1 MRAKNYFLI
10 FSATLLFSL
19 AFIQSAFAAEK
30 LTLQQ
35 SIDLALKQS
44 VLIQSARE
52 GVRGAEAQK
61 QEAFTNFLPKF
72 STSYSYTRQN
82 EQPTATM
89 TLPSLPSSRP
99 FTMPIGTQDNYT
111 WAVEVKQPLFAGGGI
126 MANYHANRIGAE
138 IAATDETTVAQDTV
152 QEVKIAYFNILKAE
166 RLHGVAVQSVE
177 QLEAHRKMAQDFF
190 DVGVIPRND
199 LLRAEV
205 ELANGRQNL
214 VKAENSVEMAK
225 SKFNTVLRREINTP
239 TTLEDMLTL
248 KPFTQSLHEC
258 QKRALENRSEIKSYT
273 MKVEQSQK
281 MVDLTKSEYFPTI
294 NAVGH
299 YERFG
304 DTPGVSGS
312 LYKDQEY
319 WYVMGVASWNFWEW
333 GRTKNRVDASR
344 SRENQTAYALQNI
357 KDQVTLEVKNSWLTL
372 HEAEKQ
378 LAVTQKAIEQAEENY
393 RISRERYH
401 EQVGTSTDVLDAQTL
416 LTRAKSD
423 YFNALSDYN
432 ISMARLERAMGAREV
447 SP

>member
-1 MRAKNYFLI
+1 MQTKNYFLI

-19 AFIQSAFAAEK
+19 AFIQNAFAAEK
-30 LTLQQ
+30 LTLRQ

-82 EQPTATM
+82 EQPTTTM

-99 FTMPIGTQDNYT
+99 FTIPIGTQDNYT

-126 MANYHANRIGAE
+126 VANYHATRIGAE
-138 IAATDETTVAQDTV
+138 IAATDETTVVQDTV

-225 SKFNTVLRREINTP
+225 SKFNTVLRREINSP
-239 TTLEDMLTL
+239 TELEDILTL

-258 QKRALENRSEIKSYT
+258 QKRALENRSEIKSSA

-281 MVDLTKSEYFPTI
+281 MLDLTKSEYFPTI
-294 NAVGH
+294 NAIGH

-312 LYKDQEY
+312 LYKDQEN

-333 GRTKNRVDASR
+333 GRTKNRVNASR
-344 SRENQTAYALQNI
+344 SRENQTAYSLQNI

-401 EQVGTSTDVLDAQTL
+401 EQVGTSMDVLDAQTL

-432 ISMARLERAMGAREV
+432 ISMARLERAMGLREV

>member
-1 MRAKNYFLI
+1 MQTKNLFLI
-10 FSATLLFSL
+10 FSAAILFSFSFL
-19 AFIQSAFAAEK
+19 EGAYAAEK

-61 QEAFTNFLPKF
+61 QEAFTGFLPKF
-72 STSYSYTRQN
+72 STSYSYTRLN
-82 EQPTATM
+82 EQPTQTI
-89 TLPSLPSSRP
+89 TLPSLPSTSP

-111 WAVEVKQPLFAGGGI
+111 WAIEVKQPLFAGGGI
-126 MANYHANRIGAE
+126 VANYQANRLGAE
-138 IAATDETTVAQDTV
+138 IAATDETTVVQDIV
-152 QEVKIAYFNILKAE
+152 QDVKVAYFNVLKAE
-166 RLHGVAVQSVE
+166 RLLGVAVQSVE

-190 DVGVIPRND
+190 DAGVIPRND

-225 SKFNTVLRREINTP
+225 SKFNTILRRDINTP
-239 TTLEDMLTL
+239 TELEDILTL
-248 KPFTQSLHEC
+248 KPFTKSLYEC
-258 QKRALENRSEIKSYT
+258 QKLALENRSEIKSST
-273 MKVEQSQK
+273 LKVEQSQK
-281 MVDLTKSEYFPTI
+281 MVNLTKSEYFPTI
-294 NAVGH
+294 NAIGH

-312 LYKDQEY
+312 LYKDQEN
-319 WYVMGVASWNFWEW
+319 WYLMGVASWNFWEW

-344 SRENQTAYALQNI
+344 SRENQMAYALDNV
-357 KDQVTLEVKNSWLTL
+357 KDQVRLEVKNAWLTL

-393 RISRERYH
+393 RISRERYR

-416 LTRAKSD
+416 LTRTKSD

-432 ISMARLERAMGAREV
+432 ISMVRLERAMGAREV
-447 SP
+447 

>member
-1 MRAKNYFLI
+1 MQIKNVFLI
-10 FSATLLFSL
+10 FSAALLFSFSFL
-19 AFIQSAFAAEK
+19 EGAYAAEK

-61 QEAFTNFLPKF
+61 QEAFTGFLPKF
-72 STSYSYTRQN
+72 STSYSYTRLN
-82 EQPTATM
+82 EQPTSTV
-89 TLPSLPSSRP
+89 TLPSLPSTRP
-99 FTMPIGTQDNYT
+99 FTMPVGTQDNYT
-111 WAVEVKQPLFAGGGI
+111 WAIEVKQPLFAGGGI
-126 MANYHANRIGAE
+126 VSNYQANRLGAD
-138 IAATDETTVAQDTV
+138 IAAMDETTVVQDIV
-152 QEVKIAYFNILKAE
+152 QDVKVAYFSVLKAE
-166 RLHGVAVQSVE
+166 RLLGVAVQSVE

-190 DVGVIPRND
+190 DAGLIPRND

-225 SKFNTVLRREINTP
+225 SKFNTVLRRDINTP
-239 TTLEDMLTL
+239 TELEDILTL
-248 KPFTQSLHEC
+248 NPFTKSLHEC

-273 MKVEQSQK
+273 LKVEQSQK
-281 MVDLTKSEYFPTI
+281 MVNLTKSEYFPTI
-294 NAVGH
+294 NAIGH

-304 DTPGVSGS
+304 DTPGVSGT
-312 LYKDQEY
+312 LYKDQEN
-319 WYVMGVASWNFWEW
+319 WYLMGVASWNFWEW

-344 SRENQTAYALQNI
+344 SRENQVAYALDNV
-357 KDQVTLEVKNSWLTL
+357 KDQIRLEVKNAWLTL

-393 RISRERYH
+393 RISRERYR

-416 LTRAKSD
+416 LARAKSD

>member
-1 MRAKNYFLI
+1 MRAKNYCLI
-10 FSATLLFSL
+10 FSAILLFFL

-72 STSYSYTRQN
+72 STSYNYTRQN

-126 MANYHANRIGAE
+126 VANYHANRIGAE
-138 IAATDETTVAQDTV
+138 IATTDESTVAQDIV
-152 QEVKIAYFNILKAE
+152 QEVKIAYFNVLKAE
-166 RLHGVAVQSVE
+166 RLLGVAIQSVE

-225 SKFNTVLRREINTP
+225 SKFNTVLRREINTL
-239 TTLEDMLTL
+239 TELEDMLTL

-258 QKRALENRSEIKSYT
+258 QKRALENRSEIKSYA

-281 MVDLTKSEYFPTI
+281 MVALTKSEYFPTI

-378 LAVTQKAIEQAEENY
+378 LAVSQKAIEQAEENY

>member
-1 MRAKNYFLI
+1 M
-10 FSATLLFSL
+10 FSVTLLLSFTFLEGS
-19 AFIQSAFAAEK
+19 FAAEK

-61 QEAFTNFLPKF
+61 QEAFTGFLPKF
-72 STSYSYTRQN
+72 STSYSYTRLN
-82 EQPTATM
+82 EQPTSTV
-89 TLPSLPSSRP
+89 TLPSLPSTPP
-99 FTMPIGTQDNYT
+99 FTMPVGTQDNYT
-111 WAVEVKQPLFAGGGI
+111 WAIEVKQPLFAGGGI
-126 MANYHANRIGAE
+126 VANYQANRLGAE
-138 IAATDETTVAQDTV
+138 IAAMDETTVVQDIV
-152 QEVKIAYFNILKAE
+152 QEVKVAYFNVLKAE
-166 RLHGVAVQSVE
+166 RLLGVAVQAVE

-225 SKFNTVLRREINTP
+225 SKFNTVLRRDINTL
-239 TTLEDMLTL
+239 TELEDILTL
-248 KPFTQSLHEC
+248 KPFTKSLHEC
-258 QKRALENRSEIKSYT
+258 QKLSLENRSEIKSYT
-273 MKVEQSQK
+273 LKVEQSQK
-281 MVDLTKSEYFPTI
+281 MVNLTKSEYFPTI

-304 DTPGVSGS
+304 DTPGVSGTI
-312 LYKDQEY
+312 YKDQEN
-319 WYVMGVASWNFWEW
+319 WYLMGVASWNFWEW

-344 SRENQTAYALQNI
+344 SRENQTVYALDNV
-357 KDQVTLEVKNSWLTL
+357 KDQVRLEVKNAWLTL

-393 RISRERYH
+393 RISRERYR
-401 EQVGTSTDVLDAQTL
+401 EQVGTSTDVLDAATL

>member
-1 MRAKNYFLI
+1 MQTKNLFLI
-10 FSATLLFSL
+10 FSAAILFSFSFL
-19 AFIQSAFAAEK
+19 EGAYAAEK

-61 QEAFTNFLPKF
+61 QEAFTGFLPKF
-72 STSYSYTRQN
+72 STSYSYTRLN
-82 EQPTATM
+82 EQPTQTI
-89 TLPSLPSSRP
+89 TLPSLPSTSP

-111 WAVEVKQPLFAGGGI
+111 WAIEVKQPLFAGGGI
-126 MANYHANRIGAE
+126 VANYQANRLGAE
-138 IAATDETTVAQDTV
+138 IAATDETTVVQDIV
-152 QEVKIAYFNILKAE
+152 QDVKVAYFNVLKAE
-166 RLHGVAVQSVE
+166 RLLGVAVQSVE

-190 DVGVIPRND
+190 DAGVIPRND

-225 SKFNTVLRREINTP
+225 SKFNTILRRDINTP
-239 TTLEDMLTL
+239 TELEDILTL
-248 KPFTQSLHEC
+248 KPFTKSLYEC
-258 QKRALENRSEIKSYT
+258 QKLALENRSEIKSST
-273 MKVEQSQK
+273 LKVEQSQK
-281 MVDLTKSEYFPTI
+281 VVNLTKSEYFPTI
-294 NAVGH
+294 NAIGH

-312 LYKDQEY
+312 LYKDQEN
-319 WYVMGVASWNFWEW
+319 WYLMGVASWNFWEW

-344 SRENQTAYALQNI
+344 SRENQMAYALDNV
-357 KDQVTLEVKNSWLTL
+357 KDQVRLEVKNAWLTL

-393 RISRERYH
+393 RISRERYR

-416 LTRAKSD
+416 LTRTKSD

-432 ISMARLERAMGAREV
+432 ISMVRLERAMGAREV
-447 SP
+447 

>member
-1 MRAKNYFLI
+1 MRAKNYCLI
-10 FSATLLFSL
+10 FSAILLFFL
-19 AFIQSAFAAEK
+19 AFIQSAIAAEK
-30 LTLQQ
+30 LTLPQ

-89 TLPSLPSSRP
+89 TFPSLTPSRP
-99 FTMPIGTQDNYT
+99 VTVPVGTQDNYT

-126 MANYHANRIGAE
+126 VANYRANRIGAE
-138 IAATDETTVAQDTV
+138 IAAADETTVVQDIV
-152 QEVKIAYFNILKAE
+152 QEVKIAYFNVLKAE
-166 RLHGVAVQSVE
+166 RLHSVAVQAVE

-190 DVGVIPRND
+190 DVGIIPRND

-205 ELANGRQNL
+205 ELANGRHNL

-239 TTLEDMLTL
+239 TTLEDILTL
-248 KPFTQSLHEC
+248 KPFTQSLNEC
-258 QKRALENRSEIKSYT
+258 QKHALENRSEIKSSA
-273 MKVEQSQK
+273 MKVEHSQK
-281 MVDLTKSEYFPTI
+281 MVDMTKSEYFPTI

-357 KDQVTLEVKNSWLTL
+357 KDQVTLEVKNAWLGL

-393 RISRERYH
+393 RISRERYQ

-416 LTRAKSD
+416 LTRAKVE

>member
-1 MRAKNYFLI
+1 
-10 FSATLLFSL
+10 
-19 AFIQSAFAAEK
+19 
-30 LTLQQ
+30 
-35 SIDLALKQS
+35 
-44 VLIQSARE
+44 
-52 GVRGAEAQK
+52 
-61 QEAFTNFLPKF
+61 
-72 STSYSYTRQN
+72 
-82 EQPTATM
+82 
-89 TLPSLPSSRP
+89 
-99 FTMPIGTQDNYT
+99 
-111 WAVEVKQPLFAGGGI
+111 VKQPLFAGGGI
-126 MANYHANRIGAE
+126 VANYHATRIGAE
-138 IAATDETTVAQDTV
+138 IAATDETTVVQDTV

-225 SKFNTVLRREINTP
+225 SKFNTVLRREINSP
-239 TTLEDMLTL
+239 TELEDILTL

-258 QKRALENRSEIKSYT
+258 QKRALENRSEIKSSA

-281 MVDLTKSEYFPTI
+281 MLDLTKSEYFPTI
-294 NAVGH
+294 NAIGH

-312 LYKDQEY
+312 LYKDQEN

-333 GRTKNRVDASR
+333 GRTKNRVNASR
-344 SRENQTAYALQNI
+344 SRENQTAYSLQNI

-432 ISMARLERAMGAREV
+432 ISMARLERAMGLREV

>member
-1 MRAKNYFLI
+1 MQTKNFYLM
-10 FSATLLFSL
+10 FSVTLLFSFTFL
-19 AFIQSAFAAEK
+19 EGSFAAEK

-61 QEAFTNFLPKF
+61 QEAFTGFLPKF
-72 STSYSYTRQN
+72 STSYSYTRLN
-82 EQPTATM
+82 EQPTSTV
-89 TLPSLPSSRP
+89 TLPSLPSTPP
-99 FTMPIGTQDNYT
+99 FTMPVGTQDNYT
-111 WAVEVKQPLFAGGGI
+111 WAIEVKQPLFAGGGI
-126 MANYHANRIGAE
+126 VANYQANRLGAE
-138 IAATDETTVAQDTV
+138 IAAMDETTVVQDIV
-152 QEVKIAYFNILKAE
+152 QEVKVAYFNVLKAE
-166 RLHGVAVQSVE
+166 RLLGVAVQAVE

-225 SKFNTVLRREINTP
+225 SKFNTVLRRDINTL
-239 TTLEDMLTL
+239 TELEDILTL
-248 KPFTQSLHEC
+248 KPFTKSLHEC
-258 QKRALENRSEIKSYT
+258 QKLSLENRSEIKSYT
-273 MKVEQSQK
+273 LKVEQSQK
-281 MVDLTKSEYFPTI
+281 MVNLTKSEYFPTI

-304 DTPGVSGS
+304 DTPGVSGTI
-312 LYKDQEY
+312 YKDQEN
-319 WYVMGVASWNFWEW
+319 WYLMGVASWNFWEW

-344 SRENQTAYALQNI
+344 SRENQTVYALDNV
-357 KDQVTLEVKNSWLTL
+357 KDQVRLEVKNAWLTL

-393 RISRERYH
+393 RISRERYR
-401 EQVGTSTDVLDAQTL
+401 EQVGTSTDVLDAATL

>member
-1 MRAKNYFLI
+1 M
-10 FSATLLFSL
+10 FSATLLFSF
-19 AFIQSAFAAEK
+19 AFIESAFAAEK

-35 SIDLALKQS
+35 SIDLALSQS

-52 GVRGAEAQK
+52 GVKGAEAQK
-61 QEAFTNFLPKF
+61 KEAFTGFLPKF
-72 STSYSYTRQN
+72 STSYSYTRFN
-82 EQPTATM
+82 EQPTSTI
-89 TLPSLPSSRP
+89 TLPSLPSTRP
-99 FTMPIGTQDNYT
+99 FSLPVGTQDNYT
-111 WAVEVKQPLFAGGGI
+111 WAIEVKQPLFAGGGI
-126 MANYHANRIGAE
+126 VANYQASRLGAE
-138 IAATDETTVAQDTV
+138 IAATDETTVVQDIV
-152 QEVKIAYFNILKAE
+152 QEVRVAYFNVLKAE
-166 RLHGVAVQSVE
+166 RLLVVAVQSVE

-190 DVGVIPRND
+190 DAGVIPRND

-214 VKAENSVEMAK
+214 VKAENSIEMAK
-225 SKFNTVLRREINTP
+225 SKFNMVLRREINTP
-239 TTLEDMLTL
+239 TELEDILTL

-258 QKRALENRSEIKSYT
+258 QNRALENRSEIKSST
-273 MKVEQSQK
+273 LKVEQSQK
-281 MVDLTKSEYFPTI
+281 MVNLTKSEYFPTI
-294 NAVGH
+294 NAIGH

-304 DTPGVSGS
+304 DTPGVSGT
-312 LYKDQEY
+312 LYQDQEN
-319 WYVMGVASWNFWEW
+319 WYLMGVASWNFWEW

-357 KDQVTLEVKNSWLTL
+357 KDQVTLEVKNAWLTL

-378 LAVTQKAIEQAEENY
+378 VAVTQKAIEQAEENY
-393 RISRERYH
+393 RISRERYQ

>member
-1 MRAKNYFLI
+1 M
-10 FSATLLFSL
+10 FSVTLLFSFTFL
-19 AFIQSAFAAEK
+19 EGSFAAEK

-61 QEAFTNFLPKF
+61 QEAFTGFLPKF
-72 STSYSYTRQN
+72 STSYSYTRLN
-82 EQPTATM
+82 EQPTSTV
-89 TLPSLPSSRP
+89 TLPSLPSTPP
-99 FTMPIGTQDNYT
+99 FTMPVGTQDNYT
-111 WAVEVKQPLFAGGGI
+111 WAIEVKQPLFAGGGI
-126 MANYHANRIGAE
+126 VANYQANRLGAE
-138 IAATDETTVAQDTV
+138 IAAMDETTVVQDIV
-152 QEVKIAYFNILKAE
+152 QEVKVAYFNVLKAE
-166 RLHGVAVQSVE
+166 RLLGVAVQAVE

-225 SKFNTVLRREINTP
+225 SKFNTVLRRDINTL
-239 TTLEDMLTL
+239 TELEDILTL
-248 KPFTQSLHEC
+248 KPFTKSLHEC
-258 QKRALENRSEIKSYT
+258 QKLSLENRSEIKSYT
-273 MKVEQSQK
+273 LKVEQSQK
-281 MVDLTKSEYFPTI
+281 MVNLTKSEYFPTI

-304 DTPGVSGS
+304 DTPGVSGTI
-312 LYKDQEY
+312 YKDQEN
-319 WYVMGVASWNFWEW
+319 WYLMGVASWNFWEW

-344 SRENQTAYALQNI
+344 SRENQTVYALDNV
-357 KDQVTLEVKNSWLTL
+357 KDQVRLEVKNAWLTL

-393 RISRERYH
+393 RISRERYR
-401 EQVGTSTDVLDAQTL
+401 EQVGTSTDVLDAATL

>member
-1 MRAKNYFLI
+1 MQTKNYFLI

-19 AFIQSAFAAEK
+19 AFIQNAFAAEK
-30 LTLQQ
+30 LTLRQ

-82 EQPTATM
+82 EQPTTTM
-89 TLPSLPSSRP
+89 TLPSLPSSGP
-99 FTMPIGTQDNYT
+99 FTIPVGTQDNYA
-111 WAVEVKQPLFAGGGI
+111 WALEVKQPLFAGGGI
-126 MANYHANRIGAE
+126 VANYHANKIGAE
-138 IAATDETTVAQDTV
+138 IAATDESTVAQDIV
-152 QEVKIAYFNILKAE
+152 QEVKLAYFNILKAE
-166 RLHGVAVQSVE
+166 RLHSVAVQSVE

-214 VKAENSVEMAK
+214 VKAENSLEMAK
-225 SKFNTVLRREINTP
+225 SKFNMVLRREINTP
-239 TTLEDMLTL
+239 TELEDILTL

-258 QKRALENRSEIKSYT
+258 QTRAMENRSEIKSSA

-312 LYKDQEY
+312 LYRDQEN

-357 KDQVTLEVKNSWLTL
+357 KDHVTLEVKNAWLTL

-401 EQVGTSTDVLDAQTL
+401 EQVGTSTDVLDALTL